1 MKDLE
6 ESFSNVKIGGRGDDG
21 HGHHDHDDDASS
33 SFSSSYSETGS
44 LSSSRDEVKQ
54 IRDMS
59 KKDTFR
65 VKTWRLA
72 VTVLLLGTA
81 VAVTATTY
89 HLLNQEEYKNFEI
102 AVSFASVT
110 PHAWPGKLHM
120 LAHPMIVC
128 LFCLHLPHTQYD
140 QFSRT
145 VADSA
150 IEQQRNLRNSL
161 ESLATAVS

>member
-1 MKDLE
+1 MTAGMKDLE
-6 ESFSNVKIGGRGDDG
+6 ESHSNVRIGGGG
-21 HGHHDHDDDASS
+21 HGHGDDDASSS
-33 SFSSSYSETGS
+33 SFSSSYSEEETGS

-72 VTVLLLGTA
+72 VTVLLLVTA

-110 PHAWPGKLHM
+110 PHA
-120 LAHPMIVC
+120 
-128 LFCLHLPHTQYD
+128 
-140 QFSRT
+140 
-145 VADSA
+145 
-150 IEQQRNLRNSL
+150 
-161 ESLATAVS
+161 